1 MHRNALQHI
10 CLQEHDSVALESTA
24 THCNTLQHTAAHC
37 STLQHTA
44 AHCNTLQ
51 YTKTLQHTATHCNSG
66 PARAQ
71 FNRLQRTCIY
81 IRIYIYISI
90 YIYIYKYIY
99 YLYICIYIYVCV
111 IICVL
116 ANVSSKMFLSARA
129 WFNRFA
135 VPTYCS
141 TLQHT
146 IRLSACCS
154 VLQRVAVCCSVL
166 QCVAVWCS
174 VVHCVAEC
182 YLQERG
188 STDWPHECA
197 KPGVLLR
204 ARMPVCMN
212 IYTVH

>member
-44 AHCNTLQ
+44 THCNTL
-51 YTKTLQHTATHCNSG
+51 KHCNTLQHTATVDLPERSLIDCSVHV
-66 PARAQ
+66 
-71 FNRLQRTCIY
+71 FIY
-81 IRIYIYISI
+81 AYIYISI

-116 ANVSSKMFLSARA
+116 AKVSSKMFLSARA